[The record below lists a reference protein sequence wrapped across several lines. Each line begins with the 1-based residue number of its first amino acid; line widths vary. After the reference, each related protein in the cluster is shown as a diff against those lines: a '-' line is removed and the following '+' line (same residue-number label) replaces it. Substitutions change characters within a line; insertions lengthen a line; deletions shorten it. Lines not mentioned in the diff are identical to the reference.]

1 MGTTLLKN
9 IYITLKVTHPFNFVF
24 QIHLTNQTQ
33 NRLKISTKQMLYT
46 TLSMKLNWHNI
57 KL

>member
-9 IYITLKVTHPFNFVF
+9 IYITLKVTRLFNFVF

-46 TLSMKLNWHNI
+46 TLSMKLN
-57 KL
+57 